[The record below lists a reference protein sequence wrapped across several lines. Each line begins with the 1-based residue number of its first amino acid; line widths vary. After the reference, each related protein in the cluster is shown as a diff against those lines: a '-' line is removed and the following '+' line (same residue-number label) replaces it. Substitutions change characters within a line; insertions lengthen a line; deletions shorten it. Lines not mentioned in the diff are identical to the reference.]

1 MTRFAREIANKI
13 NSLNNPEVSEKEIK
27 VFTVNF
33 MQVMH
38 NFRVDK
44 QIYDDFSKKAEE
56 PLKNKDEII
65 RISLETL
72 KTIEEKSKSTP
83 PKHGAWK

>member
-65 RISLETL
+65 RVSLETL

>member
-1 MTRFAREIANKI
+1 MTRFGREITNKI
-13 NSLNNPEVSEKEIK
+13 NNLKNPEITEKEIK
-27 VFTVNF
+27 VFTLNF
-33 MQVMH
+33 LQIMH
-38 NFRVDK
+38 NFRISK
-44 QIYDDFSKKAEE
+44 EIYDDFSKKAEE

-83 PKHGAWK
+83 PRHGAWK